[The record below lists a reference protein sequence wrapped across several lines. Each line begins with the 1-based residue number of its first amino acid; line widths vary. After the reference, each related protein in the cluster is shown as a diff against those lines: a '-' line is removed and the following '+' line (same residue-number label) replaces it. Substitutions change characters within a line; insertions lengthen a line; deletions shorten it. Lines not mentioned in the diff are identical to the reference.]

1 MNNEKDLQADYQEN
15 LTNRELLD
23 CKVIYQN

>member
-1 MNNEKDLQADYQEN
+1 MNYEKELQADYQEN

-23 CKVIYQN
+23 CKIIYQN

>member
-1 MNNEKDLQADYQEN
+1 MNYERELQADYQEN

-23 CKVIYQN
+23 CKIIYQN

>member
-1 MNNEKDLQADYQEN
+1 MNYEKDLQADYQEN

>member
-1 MNNEKDLQADYQEN
+1 MNYERELQADYQEN

-23 CKVIYQN
+23 CKIIFQN

>member
-1 MNNEKDLQADYQEN
+1 MNYERELQADFQKN

-23 CKVIYQN
+23 CKIIYQN

>member
-1 MNNEKDLQADYQEN
+1 MNYEGELQADYQEN

-23 CKVIYQN
+23 CKIIYQN

>member
-1 MNNEKDLQADYQEN
+1 MNYERELQADYQEN

-23 CKVIYQN
+23 CKIMYEN